1 MQPALGISWRDYP
14 YELVDIY
21 AKGTL
26 AEVQEALRQKVLFEG
41 TSTPYTG
48 EWQTPLTIAA
58 KYNPDPRVIEAVA
71 KAGFDVNQET
81 SSGWSPLLMALV
93 YNNPQVAARLSEL
106 GAKLSDIN
114 QPNVEEN
121 DDYTPIMLACHVQNR
136 EAVVTLL
143 ELGAALDH
151 RSSMYGHTALMLA
164 SEWLDAEIVRMLL
177 EAGAEVDVRD
187 TDGKTALHYALRGGA
202 ENIRVLLE
210 FGADVNAQA
219 RNGYTPLTYLA
230 SQAAPDPEMVEVLQ
244 AAGGFVNHHALVKER
259 VDEILTL
266 FMFGGADT
274 IASDYIHPV
283 ARRNVLYSGGSE
295 EGMYQGLAAYGRRV
309 SRWEITQIVLN
320 RDETEATVTVRHLG
334 DIMDATWTLWKHGE
348 EWFVADIRY

>member
-1 MQPALGISWRDYP
+1 
-14 YELVDIY
+14 
-21 AKGTL
+21 
-26 AEVQEALRQKVLFEG
+26 
-41 TSTPYTG
+41 
-48 EWQTPLTIAA
+48 
-58 KYNPDPRVIEAVA
+58 
-71 KAGFDVNQET
+71 
-81 SSGWSPLLMALV
+81 
-93 YNNPQVAARLSEL
+93 
-106 GAKLSDIN
+106 
-114 QPNVEEN
+114 
-121 DDYTPIMLACHVQNR
+121 
-136 EAVVTLL
+136 
-143 ELGAALDH
+143 
-151 RSSMYGHTALMLA
+151 MYGHTALMLA

-274 IASDYIHPV
+274 ITSIPWRAGTFCTAAAVRKVCIKGWPPTDAESLV
-283 ARRNVLYSGGSE
+283 GRLRRLS
-295 EGMYQGLAAYGRRV
+295 
-309 SRWEITQIVLN
+309 
-320 RDETEATVTVRHLG
+320 
-334 DIMDATWTLWKHGE
+334 
-348 EWFVADIRY
+348 